1 MSNFQNI
8 NDEEIEQDELK
19 EKLDLITITSAKN
32 LDAMQTAVDM
42 NTTVNTTHTAFFD
55 MESGANNTFRTYAE
69 TTRSSLNSLTSTVNT
84 HETEINAL
92 QSSTALFTDG
102 IKFTFNGAYALDGSN
117 NLTGS
122 LLSVTNALTSGFRR
136 YVLVRTDTYSSDVTL
151 SDSNTKFT
159 ISETGYYLSIMSYEI
174 YDNSADTKTIELEFK
189 GDTEGSLQMARNTVT
204 GTSTNYEYERVT
216 NTMIVY
222 LTSGNLYSYQGKS
235 SNGGVINA
243 YNTVTNMTL
252 LKISK
257 SF

>member
-1 MSNFQNI
+1 MSNNSHGL
-8 NDEEIEQDELK
+8 DEEIVEQDEMK
-19 EKLDLITITSAKN
+19 TKLDLITISTAKN
-32 LDAMQTAVDM
+32 L
-42 NTTVNTTHTAFFD
+42 
-55 MESGANNTFRTYAE
+55 E
-69 TTRSSLNSLTSTVNT
+69 TM
-84 HETEINAL
+84 ETEINTL
-92 QSSTALFTDG
+92 QSGNLFTDG
-102 IKFTFNGAYALDGSN
+102 IKFTFNGAFALDGFN

-122 LLSVTNALTSGFRR
+122 ILSTTNALTSGFRR

-174 YDNSADTKTIELEFK
+174 YDNSADTKTVELEFK

-235 SNGGVINA
+235 NNGAVINA

-257 SF
+257 AF

>member
-1 MSNFQNI
+1 MSNNSHGL
-8 NDEEIEQDELK
+8 DEEIVEQDEMK
-19 EKLDLITITSAKN
+19 TKLDLITISTAKN
-32 LDAMQTAVDM
+32 L
-42 NTTVNTTHTAFFD
+42 
-55 MESGANNTFRTYAE
+55 E
-69 TTRSSLNSLTSTVNT
+69 TM
-84 HETEINAL
+84 ETEINTL
-92 QSSTALFTDG
+92 QSGNLFTDG
-102 IKFTFNGAYALDGSN
+102 IKFTFNGAYALDGFN

-122 LLSVTNALTSGFRR
+122 LLSITNPLTSGFRR

-174 YDNSADTKTIELEFK
+174 YDNSADTKTVELEFK

-235 SNGGVINA
+235 NNGAVINA

-257 SF
+257 AF

>member
-1 MSNFQNI
+1 MSNFQNLD
-8 NDEEIEQDELK
+8 NEEIEQDSLK
-19 EKLDLITITSAKN
+19 TKLDLITITSSKN
-32 LDAMQTAVDM
+32 LENMNNSIIVNGAV
-42 NTTVNTTHTAFFD
+42 
-55 MESGANNTFRTYAE
+55 NNTQNAQLDMTTTSTLRTYAE
-69 TTRSSLNSLTSTVNT
+69 TTRSSLNTLTSTVNT

-92 QSSTALFTDG
+92 QSGNLFTDG

-122 LLSVTNALTSGFRR
+122 ILSTTNALTAGFRR

-235 SNGGVINA
+235 SNGAVINA
-243 YNTVTNMTL
+243 YNTVTNMSL

>member
-1 MSNFQNI
+1 MSNFQNLD
-8 NDEEIEQDELK
+8 NEEIEQDELK
-19 EKLDLITITSAKN
+19 TKLDLITVTTSKN
-32 LDAMQTAVDM
+32 LEDIYNAIV
-42 NTTVNTTHTAFFD
+42 NNSTVTTTH
-55 MESGANNTFRTYAE
+55 SGNFNMTNTSTLRTYAE
-69 TTRSSLNSLTSTVNT
+69 TTRTSLNSLTSTVNT

-92 QSSTALFTDG
+92 QSGNLFTDG

-117 NLTGS
+117 NLTGG
-122 LLSVTNALTSGFRR
+122 LLSTTNALTSGFRR

-235 SNGGVINA
+235 NNGAVINA

>member
-1 MSNFQNI
+1 MSNFQNLD
-8 NDEEIEQDELK
+8 NEEIEQDELK
-19 EKLDLITITSAKN
+19 TKLDLITVTTSKN
-32 LDAMQTAVDM
+32 LEDIYNAIVNNSTVTTAHSGNFNM
-42 NTTVNTTHTAFFD
+42 TNTSTL
-55 MESGANNTFRTYAE
+55 RTYAE
-69 TTRSSLNSLTSTVNT
+69 TTRTSLNSLTSTVNT
-84 HETEINAL
+84 HETEINDL
-92 QSSTALFTDG
+92 QGSSALFTDG

-122 LLSVTNALTSGFRR
+122 FLSTTNPLTSGFRR

-159 ISETGYYLSIMSYEI
+159 ISETGYYLSIISYEI
-174 YDNSADTKTIELEFK
+174 YDNSADTKTVELEFK

-235 SNGGVINA
+235 NNGAVINNF
-243 YNTVTNMTL
+243 NTLTNMSL

>member
-1 MSNFQNI
+1 MSNNSHGL
-8 NDEEIEQDELK
+8 DEEIVEQDEMK
-19 EKLDLITITSAKN
+19 TKLDLITISTAKN
-32 LDAMQTAVDM
+32 L
-42 NTTVNTTHTAFFD
+42 
-55 MESGANNTFRTYAE
+55 E
-69 TTRSSLNSLTSTVNT
+69 TM
-84 HETEINAL
+84 ETEINTL
-92 QSSTALFTDG
+92 QSGNLFTDG
-102 IKFTFNGAYALDGSN
+102 IKFTFNGAFALDGFN

-122 LLSVTNALTSGFRR
+122 ILSTTNALTSGFRR

-235 SNGGVINA
+235 NNGAVINA

-257 SF
+257 AF